1 MIEIKIYG
9 ADENKVFPKHI
20 EHYKS
25 TTVPR
30 VGEYVSI
37 QYWEAEVYKV
47 VWDIFQGRVEADVYI
62 DVSEIVEHINFN

>member
-20 EHYKS
+20 EYYKS
-25 TTVPR
+25 TTVPS

-37 QYWEAEVYKV
+37 QYWEAEVYRV
-47 VWDIFQGRVEADVYI
+47 VWDIINGKSLATVYV
-62 DVSEIVEHINFN
+62 DVSEIAKHINFN